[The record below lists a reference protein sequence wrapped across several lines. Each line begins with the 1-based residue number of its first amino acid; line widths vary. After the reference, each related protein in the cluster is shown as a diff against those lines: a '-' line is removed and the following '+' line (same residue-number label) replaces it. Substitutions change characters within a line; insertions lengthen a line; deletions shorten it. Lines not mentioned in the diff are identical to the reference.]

1 MLFLKGNKEIL
12 QKYADG
18 LHNYCK
24 VNPNYISSRYTT
36 VEEINGEYYVIFQPD
51 WVEQP
56 IGTEV
61 INELPNSEILE

>member
-1 MLFLKGNKEIL
+1 MFLKGNKEIL
-12 QKYADG
+12 QQYAND
-18 LHNYCK
+18 LQRYCK
-24 VNPNYISSRYTT
+24 QSPNYISHKYCD

-51 WVEQP
+51 WAEQP